1 MTAVLLALALG
12 LHVGPGDLAVPAP
25 AAVVVATARGQAIVP
40 VSVDRG
46 HPVLPVP
53 QLSNLLPLTSEVN
66 GEWATVE
73 FADVPFRFLLNAP
86 VYEHGGTIFPLV
98 GGAYEARDTL
108 FVPLQWLS
116 NDIPRLFSEGFR
128 YDPYAARFEDA
139 RFTPVATAAPPRL
152 PATSYRPPA
161 PGSAAERNGFR
172 IQHRVVVDAGHGGR
186 DPGNPGKYLPR
197 GVNEKHVTLAI
208 ARRLRDRLEAQG
220 VEVLMTRDRD
230 VLPDLYDRAPLCDD
244 DCELFVSIHVNS
256 LARSPGYENVTG
268 FETYFLDDARTAEAE
283 RVANMEN
290 DAIRYET
297 DSELSDDDPMSFI
310 FKDLHTNEYLRESA
324 LLADAVQSQGARVHP
339 GRNRGVSQA
348 RFAVLGAARR
358 PAVLIET
365 GFATNRGDA
374 AFLSSATGQQR
385 LAEAIA
391 DGIVTYLKQYEHKI
405 LAAGTGG

>member
-1 MTAVLLALALG
+1 MIAVFLAAALSF
-12 LHVGPGDLAVPAP
+12 LVGPGEPVVSAP
-25 AAVVVATARGQAIVP
+25 TSIVVATARGQAVVP
-40 VSVDRG
+40 VSVERG

-53 QLSNLLPLTSEVN
+53 QLSVLLPITAELN

-73 FADVPFRFLLNAP
+73 FADLPFRFLLNAP
-86 VYEHGGTIFPLV
+86 VYSHSDKVFPLV
-98 GGAYEARDTL
+98 GGAYSVRDTL

-116 NDIPRLFSEGFR
+116 NDIPRLLSEAFH

-139 RFTPVATAAPPRL
+139 RFTPVATTAPTRPL
-152 PATSYRPPA
+152 TPSYRRPA
-161 PGSAAERNGFR
+161 PGSAAARNGFR
-172 IQHRVVVDAGHGGR
+172 ILHRVVVDAGHGGR
-186 DPGNPGKYLPR
+186 DPGNPGQYLPR

-208 ARRLRDRLEAQG
+208 SRRVRDRLEAHG
-220 VEVLMTRDRD
+220 VEVMMTRDSD
-230 VLPDLYDRAPLCDD
+230 VLPDLRARAPLCND
-244 DCELFVSIHVNS
+244 DCDLFVSIHVNS

-290 DAIRYET
+290 DALRYET
-297 DSELSDDDPMSFI
+297 EPVLDDNDPMSFI

-324 LLADAVQSQGARVHP
+324 LLADAVQSHGARVHP

-358 PAVLIET
+358 PAVLVET

-391 DGIVTYLKQYEHKI
+391 EGVIVYLRQYEDKV
-405 LAAGTGG
+405 LSAETGG

>member
-1 MTAVLLALALG
+1 MIAVILAAALG
-12 LHVGPGDLAVPAP
+12 FSVGPGELVVPAP
-25 AAVVVATARGQAIVP
+25 TSIGVATARGQAVIP
-40 VSVDRG
+40 VSAERG
-46 HPVLPVP
+46 HPVLPFP
-53 QLSNLLPLTSEVN
+53 QLSALLPLTAELN

-73 FADVPFRFLLNAP
+73 FAGVPFRFLLNAP
-86 VYEHGGTIFPLV
+86 VYEHSGRIFPLV
-98 GGAYEARDTL
+98 GGAYSARDTL

-116 NDIPRLFSEGFR
+116 NDIPRMFSEGFR

-139 RFTPVATAAPPRL
+139 RFVPVATAGPARPSAP
-152 PATSYRPPA
+152 SYRRPA

-186 DPGNPGKYLPR
+186 DPGNPGRFLPR

-208 ARRLRDRLEAQG
+208 ARRVRDRLEARG

-230 VLPDLYDRAPLCDD
+230 VLVDLRERAPMCND
-244 DCELFVSIHVNS
+244 DCDLFVSIHVNS

-297 DSELSDDDPMSFI
+297 ESELNDDDPVSFI

-324 LLADAVQSQGARVHP
+324 LLADAVQSHGARVHP

-358 PAVLIET
+358 PAVLVET
-365 GFATNRGDA
+365 GFSTNRGDA

-391 DGIVTYLKQYEHKI
+391 EGVVVYLRQYEDKI
-405 LAAGTGG
+405 LAGAGG

>member
-1 MTAVLLALALG
+1 MIAFLLAATLG
-12 LHVGPGDLAVPAP
+12 FSVGPGELPGSAP
-25 AAVVVATARGQAIVP
+25 RSIVVATARGQAAIP
-40 VSVDRG
+40 VSVERG

-53 QLSNLLPLTSEVN
+53 QLSVLLPLTAELN
-66 GEWATVE
+66 DEWATVE
-73 FADVPFRFLLNAP
+73 FADLPFRFLLNAP
-86 VYEHGGTIFPLV
+86 VYAFSGKIFPLV
-98 GGAYEARDTL
+98 GGAYSARDTL
-108 FVPLQWLS
+108 FIPLQWLS

-139 RFTPVATAAPPRL
+139 RFTPVAAAGPMLPPT
-152 PATSYRPPA
+152 PSYRRPA
-161 PGSAAERNGFR
+161 PGSAAERNGFK

-186 DPGNPGKYLPR
+186 DPGNPGQYLPR

-208 ARRLRDRLEAQG
+208 ARRVRDRLEAQG

-230 VLPDLYDRAPLCDD
+230 VLPDLRQRAPMCNDECD
-244 DCELFVSIHVNS
+244 LFVSIHVNS
-256 LARSPGYENVTG
+256 LPRSPGYENVSG

-297 DSELSDDDPMSFI
+297 EATLDDDDPMSFI

-324 LLADAVQSQGARVHP
+324 LLADAVQSHGARVHP

-358 PAVLIET
+358 PAVLVET

-374 AFLSSATGQQR
+374 GFLSSATGQQR
-385 LAEAIA
+385 LADAVAE
-391 DGIVTYLKQYEHKI
+391 GIVAYLRQYENKI
-405 LAAGTGG
+405 LAGAGG